1 MLDIFREREKSQ
13 TSKDRYRDFSGGVKG
28 NYVFD
33 KDKDL
38 EIAYSF
44 DQYDKSDYL
53 PQDANDVRDYSNVQ
67 HSVRTFIIILL
78 SVSIFSVGG
87 DYMRDYLMSY
97 QFANNGSK
105 HQYTVDGLHSLTG
118 TRRNISMSSQ
128 DYVLIIIRIPIL
140 IISLPN

>member
-78 SVSIFSVGG
+78 SVSIFSPWV
-87 DYMRDYLMSY
+87 
-97 QFANNGSK
+97 
-105 HQYTVDGLHSLTG
+105 V
-118 TRRNISMSSQ
+118 
-128 DYVLIIIRIPIL
+128 IICV
-140 IISLPN
+140 II

>member
-1 MLDIFREREKSQ
+1 M
-13 TSKDRYRDFSGGVKG
+13 KG

-67 HSVRTFIIILL
+67 HSVRNFIIILL
-78 SVSIFSVGG
+78 SVSIFSPWV
-87 DYMRDYLMSY
+87 
-97 QFANNGSK
+97 
-105 HQYTVDGLHSLTG
+105 V
-118 TRRNISMSSQ
+118 
-128 DYVLIIIRIPIL
+128 IICV
-140 IISLPN
+140 II

>member
-1 MLDIFREREKSQ
+1 M
-13 TSKDRYRDFSGGVKG
+13 KG

-67 HSVRTFIIILL
+67 HSVRTFYNHTFVGKHILTL
-78 SVSIFSVGG
+78 GG

>member
-1 MLDIFREREKSQ
+1 M
-13 TSKDRYRDFSGGVKG
+13 KG

-67 HSVRTFIIILL
+67 HSVRTFIIILC
-78 SVSIFSVGG
+78 
-87 DYMRDYLMSY
+87 R
-97 QFANNGSK
+97 
-105 HQYTVDGLHSLTG
+105 
-118 TRRNISMSSQ
+118 
-128 DYVLIIIRIPIL
+128 
-140 IISLPN
+140 